1 MVDGAAVRSP
11 PVTDAPEPFLSV
23 VVPCLNARGTLERA
37 LDSIVPGGTDV
48 EVVVIDGG
56 STDGTQAVLEARP
69 EVRWISE
76 PDRGLS
82 DAFNKGAQ
90 LARGQVLGW
99 LNADDAYLP
108 GTPERVHAAFRAQP
122 EAEWLT
128 GRCLIVDGDGNEIRR
143 GISSYKDALLRRYS
157 LGLYL
162 TQNFVSA
169 PATFFRRDAFLE
181 VGGMDETLRY
191 SMDYDLYLRL
201 AVRGRPIVLDEPLA
215 AFTMVPG
222 TLSMTG
228 FERQF
233 EEHREVAHRY
243 RQHGRVPA
251 ALNAAT
257 SRCIVWSYRAM
268 RARRARRT

>member
-1 MVDGAAVRSP
+1 VTAAR
-11 PVTDAPEPFLSV
+11 EPFLSV
-23 VVPCLNARGTLERA
+23 VVPCLDARATIERA
-37 LDSIVPGGTDV
+37 LDSIDAEV

-56 STDGTQAVLEARP
+56 STDGTQSVLEARP
-69 EVRWISE
+69 GLRWISE

-82 DAFNKGAQ
+82 DAFNKGARR
-90 LARGQVLGW
+90 ARGQVLGW
-99 LNADDAYLP
+99 LNADDAYVP
-108 GTPERVHAAFRAQP
+108 GALALVEKAFHDQP
-122 EAEWLT
+122 ASEWLT
-128 GRCLIVDGDGNEIRR
+128 GRCPIVDGRGDPIRR
-143 GISSYKDALLRRYS
+143 GISSYKDVLLRRYS
-157 LGLYL
+157 LSLHL

-181 VGGMDETLRY
+181 VGGMDESLRY

-215 AFTMVPG
+215 TFTMTPG

-233 EEHREVAHRY
+233 EEHRAVAHRY

-257 SRCIVWSYRAM
+257 SKGIVLSYRAM
-268 RARRARRT
+268 RAYRARRT